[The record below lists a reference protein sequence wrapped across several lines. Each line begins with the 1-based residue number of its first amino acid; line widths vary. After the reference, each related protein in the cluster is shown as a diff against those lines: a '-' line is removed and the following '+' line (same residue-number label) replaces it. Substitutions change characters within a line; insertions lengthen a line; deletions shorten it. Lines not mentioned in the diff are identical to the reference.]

1 MAPLWWAIAKAE
13 HYAKFSKFHRRR
25 TVFYGIIAL
34 VSVVWALF
42 IVPWIISLFID
53 LLGERIQAFL
63 MVALPGIMRSVI
75 LILWIMLLIFPLS
88 GALQEIKI
96 GQWEIILSHNVSTRA
111 LLTGSFVGG
120 IPTNGLVVLFLAPV
134 LITPFTTVFQVSVL
148 GQAIIY
154 GVLLLTVFGSLWV
167 STVIATAIQAKLGES
182 SRGNDIA
189 KGLSMLV
196 VLIFLLP
203 FYGLIYF
210 AESLSNFMG
219 MDIFLLLPSSW
230 SADMITWS
238 AIKFNGLNLPEEVI
252 MAFET
257 MLGFPVLLNF
267 ILLVVFSIGVVGIG
281 ILTADRLFN
290 FGASGARSTVT
301 TVGRE
306 NLFLRGLRRLIPGSF
321 GVLVV
326 TALKDFTRKLQ
337 NLSKLVYG
345 MIIAIIAPV
354 LQTYVIGVPFFVNM
368 FQVSMMMGMMGALT
382 FGGVGFLDS
391 QDQLWIM
398 KSAPKGVSKFVKAR
412 LVEILLFAIPI
423 AVIPSLTV
431 AIITGMRSWEWIVT
445 HGSTYSLICGAALV
459 GTGITANNPTYEDTK
474 SGSFSANIGLSM
486 IISTG
491 TIILSLIAMIKVE
504 QRFGS
509 LVLMTLTYISPIVLI
524 GVLICV
530 IGTRRL
536 ARSDT
541 V

>member
-13 HYAKFSKFHRRR
+13 HFAKFSKFHRRR
-25 TVFYGIIAL
+25 TAFYGIIAFL
-34 VSVVWALF
+34 SVVWALF
-42 IVPWIISLFID
+42 IVPWIISQFID

-63 MVALPGIMRSVI
+63 MVAFPGTMRSVI
-75 LILWIMLLIFPLS
+75 LMLWIMLLVFPLS

-111 LLTGSFVGG
+111 LLMGTFVGG
-120 IPTNGLVVLFLAPV
+120 IPTHGLVVMFLAPV
-134 LITPFTTVFQVSVL
+134 LITPFTIVFQVSVL

-167 STVIATAIQAKLGES
+167 STVIATAIQAKLGTS

-196 VLIFLLP
+196 VLVFLLP
-203 FYGLIYF
+203 FYALIYF

-219 MDIFLLLPSSW
+219 MDVFLLLPSSW
-230 SADMITWS
+230 SADLITWT
-238 AIKFNGLNLPEEVI
+238 AINFNGLNLPGEVI
-252 MAFET
+252 AAFET
-257 MLGFPVLLNF
+257 MLGFPELLNL

-281 ILTADRLFN
+281 LVTANRLFN
-290 FGASGARSTVT
+290 FGASSARSTVT

-306 NLFLRGLRRLIPGSF
+306 NLFLRGLRRFIPGSF

-326 TALKDFTRKLQ
+326 IALKDFTRKLQ

-345 MIIAIIAPV
+345 MIIAIIAP
-354 LQTYVIGVPFFVNM
+354 LMQNYVFGLPFFVIM
-368 FQVSMMMGMMGALT
+368 SQVSMMMGMIGALT

-431 AIITGMRSWEWIVT
+431 AIITGMRSWEWVIT
-445 HGSTYSLICGAALV
+445 LGSTYSVICGAAMV

-474 SGSFSANIGLSM
+474 SGSFSANIGLSI
-486 IISTG
+486 IISMG

-509 LVLMTLTYISPIVLI
+509 LVLATFTYISPIVLI

>member
-13 HYAKFSKFHRRR
+13 HFAKFSKFHRRR
-25 TVFYGIIAL
+25 TAFYGIIAL
-34 VSVVWALF
+34 ASVIWALV
-42 IVPWIISLFID
+42 IVPWIISLFVD
-53 LLGERIQAFL
+53 RLGERIQAFL
-63 MVALPGIMRSVI
+63 MVAFPGTMRSVI
-75 LILWIMLLIFPLS
+75 LMLWIILLIFPLS

-111 LLTGSFVGG
+111 LLTGTFVGG
-120 IPTNGLVVLFLAPV
+120 IPTQGLVVICLAPV
-134 LITPFTTVFQVSVL
+134 LITPFTIVFQVSVL

-154 GVLLLTVFGSLWV
+154 GVLLLTIFSSLWV
-167 STVIATAIQAKLGES
+167 STVISTAIAAKLGTS

-196 VLIFLLP
+196 VLVFLFPL
-203 FYGLIYF
+203 YGLIYF
-210 AESLSNFMG
+210 AETLSNFMG
-219 MDIFLLLPSSW
+219 MDVFLLLPSSW
-230 SADMITWS
+230 SADLITWI
-238 AIKFNGLNLPEEVI
+238 AIKFNGLNLPGEVI
-252 MAFET
+252 AAFEA

-267 ILLVVFSIGVVGIG
+267 ILLVGFSLSVVGIG
-281 ILTADRLFN
+281 IVTADRLFN
-290 FGASGARSTVT
+290 IGASSGRSTVT

-306 NLFLRGLRRLIPGSF
+306 NLFIRGLRRLIPGSF

-326 TALKDFTRKLQ
+326 IALKDFTRKIQ

-345 MIIAIIAPV
+345 MIIAIVAPV
-354 LQTYVIGVPFFVNM
+354 LQNYVIGVPFFVNM
-368 FQVSMMMGMMGALT
+368 FQVSMMMGIMGALT

-412 LVEILLFAIPI
+412 LVEILLFTIPI

-431 AIITGMRSWEWIVT
+431 SIITGMRSWEWVIT
-445 HGSTYSLICGAALV
+445 LGSTYSVICGAAMV

-486 IISTG
+486 IISMG
-491 TIILSLIAMIKVE
+491 TLFLSLIAMIKVE

-509 LVLMTLTYISPIVLI
+509 LLLMTLTYISPIVLI
-524 GVLICV
+524 GVLVCV

>member
-13 HYAKFSKFHRRR
+13 YYVSFSKYPRRR
-25 TVFYGIIAL
+25 TAYFG
-34 VSVVWALF
+34 SVAVLSLAWALF
-42 IVPWIISLFID
+42 ILPWLISLIVD
-53 LLGERIQAFL
+53 RLGEQLQAFL
-63 MVALPGIMRSVI
+63 IGTFPGVMRSVI
-75 LILWIMLLIFPLS
+75 LMLWIMLVIFPIA
-88 GALQEIKI
+88 GALAEVKI
-96 GQWEIILSHNVSTRA
+96 GQWEIILSQNVSTRA
-111 LLTGSFVGG
+111 LLLGTFVGRL
-120 IPTNGLVVLFLAPV
+120 PVYGLVVLVLAPV
-134 LITPFTTVFQVSVL
+134 LITPFTTVYQVSIL
-148 GQAIIY
+148 GQLMVYGAILIS
-154 GVLLLTVFGSLWV
+154 VFCALWI
-167 STVIATAIQAKLGES
+167 STLIGTAIQAKLGES

-189 KGLSMLV
+189 KGLGMLLP
-196 VLIFLLP
+196 LIFLIP

-219 MDIFLLLPSSW
+219 MDVFLLLPSSW
-230 SADMITWS
+230 SADLITWT
-238 AIKFNGLNLPEEVI
+238 AIKFNGLNLPGEVI
-252 MAFET
+252 AAFET

-281 ILTADRLFN
+281 IVTADRLFN

-345 MIIAIIAPV
+345 MIIAIVAPV
-354 LQTYVIGVPFFVNM
+354 LQNYVVDVPFFVNM

-412 LVEILLFAIPI
+412 LVEIVLFAIPI
-423 AVIPSLTV
+423 AVIPSITV
-431 AIITGMRSWEWIVT
+431 SIITEMVGWEWVIT
-445 HGSTYSLICGAALV
+445 LGSTYSVICGAAMV

-474 SGSFSANIGLSM
+474 SGSFSANIGMSM
-486 IISTG
+486 IISMG
-491 TIILSLIAMIKVE
+491 TLILSLIAMIKVE

-509 LVLMTLTYISPIVLI
+509 LVLMILTYISPIVLI

-536 ARSDT
+536 TRSDT

>member
-1 MAPLWWAIAKAE
+1 M
-13 HYAKFSKFHRRR
+13 
-25 TVFYGIIAL
+25 
-34 VSVVWALF
+34 
-42 IVPWIISLFID
+42 D

-63 MVALPGIMRSVI
+63 MVALPGTMRSVI

-111 LLTGSFVGG
+111 LLTGTFVGG
-120 IPTNGLVVLFLAPV
+120 IPTHGLVVMLLAPV
-134 LITPFTTVFQVSVL
+134 LITPFTIIFQVSVL

-167 STVIATAIQAKLGES
+167 STVIATAIQAKLGTS

-196 VLIFLLP
+196 VLVFLLP
-203 FYGLIYF
+203 LYGLFYF

-219 MDIFLLLPSSW
+219 MDVFLLLPSSW
-230 SADMITWS
+230 SADLITWT
-238 AIKFNGLNLPEEVI
+238 AIKFNGVNIPGEVI
-252 MAFET
+252 AAFET

-281 ILTADRLFN
+281 IVTADRLFN
-290 FGASGARSTVT
+290 FGGSGARSTVT

-306 NLFLRGLRRLIPGSF
+306 NLFIRGLRRLIPGSF

-326 TALKDFTRKLQ
+326 IALKDFTRKLQ

-345 MIIAIIAPV
+345 MIIAIVAPV
-354 LQTYVIGVPFFVNM
+354 LQNYVVDVPFFVNM

-412 LVEILLFAIPI
+412 LVEILLVAIPI

-431 AIITGMRSWEWIVT
+431 SIITEMVGWEWVIML
-445 HGSTYSLICGAALV
+445 GSTYSVICGAAMV

-474 SGSFSANIGLSM
+474 SGSFSANIGLTM
-486 IISTG
+486 IISMG
-491 TIILSLIAMIKVE
+491 TLILSLIAMIKVE
-504 QRFGS
+504 QRFGN
-509 LVLMTLTYISPIVLI
+509 LILMILTYISPIILI

-536 ARSDT
+536 ARLDT